1 MSPSADQAILP
12 VAAAATQPV
21 AEADGLP
28 TPRRY
33 AAMFAVLTA
42 IVLVVLD
49 AAIANLALP
58 TIARSLVVAPG
69 ASIWVVTGYQ
79 VAIVM
84 FLLPAGAAGERFGY
98 RRVFMAGV
106 VLFTLA
112 STGCA
117 FAPSLPWLVA
127 ARFIQGVGS
136 AAVMALGV
144 GIIRFIYPRRL
155 LGAAIG
161 WNALAVAFSSA
172 AGPSIGAAILS
183 VAGWPWLFAVNVPI
197 GVVVLILSRWL
208 PSERATGRR
217 LDLISVSLNA
227 GAFGALFIGIDRV
240 AAEPWSGIALLAA
253 ATLGL
258 IALICRERGRP
269 NPLIPLDLLRQRSF
283 RLSVTASVCCFTGQM
298 AGLVA
303 LAFYLQH
310 ELGQSAFQAGLYM
323 TAWPLTVALAAPLS
337 GRLADCFSTDVLCA
351 VGGICLAAG
360 LGLAAFFPL
369 HGNLIPLV
377 VCMVLGGFGFG
388 LCQTPNNRNILLSA
402 PKERSGAAG
411 GMQGMARLSGQ
422 TAGSVLLLV
431 LFGLMTAE
439 RAPHLGLA
447 IGALLAFIAAIVSSL
462 KIERTR

>member
-388 LCQTPNNRNILLSA
+388 LFQTPNNRNILLSA